1 MADPTGGNFW
11 ISRRPR
17 RRGTS
22 LPGTKALRPVAG
34 PEESGGE
41 AWKGWVLR
49 FRNQLVNCRNVNGSW
64 PPLGMEGQGA
74 ELQMSV
80 RTEGQVYRTTLCILI
95 LEAYYRALPP
105 TR

>member
-1 MADPTGGNFW
+1 
-11 ISRRPR
+11 
-17 RRGTS
+17 
-22 LPGTKALRPVAG
+22 
-34 PEESGGE
+34 
-41 AWKGWVLR
+41 
-49 FRNQLVNCRNVNGSW
+49 
-64 PPLGMEGQGA
+64 MEGQGA